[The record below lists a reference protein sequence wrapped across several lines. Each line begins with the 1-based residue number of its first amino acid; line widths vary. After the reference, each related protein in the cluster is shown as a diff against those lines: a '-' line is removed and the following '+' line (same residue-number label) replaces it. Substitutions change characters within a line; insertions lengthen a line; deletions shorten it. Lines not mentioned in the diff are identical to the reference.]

1 MAKNPTN
8 LQLAETLDR
17 VDKRLEKMETK
28 MDTFNEFMITEKA
41 LRSRKP
47 DGSVDWQGLI
57 KQALVFL
64 TITASS
70 VYMLVEFIIKRA
82 QQ

>member
-8 LQLAETLDR
+8 REIVDTLER
-17 VDKRLEKMETK
+17 VDSRLEKIETK
-28 MDTFNEFMITEKA
+28 MESFNEFMITEKA
-41 LRSRKP
+41 LRSRKA
-47 DGSVDWQGLI
+47 DGSIDWQGLI

-64 TITASS
+64 TITSSS